1 MMMHQESTAQPCW
14 KSHMRE
20 PWQCIFCV
28 RHNHGNAFLRHS
40 VRIYCRLRIPQ
51 FASLIYK
58 AIGKKGGGNLEP
70 WWERARVW
78 VPDRRCLRRVLAI
91 LLIELNL
98 SSCSG

>member
-70 WWERARVW
+70 WWEREYSK
-78 VPDRRCLRRVLAI
+78 CGME
-91 LLIELNL
+91 IELGFGFL
-98 SSCSG
+98 IVDAFVVC